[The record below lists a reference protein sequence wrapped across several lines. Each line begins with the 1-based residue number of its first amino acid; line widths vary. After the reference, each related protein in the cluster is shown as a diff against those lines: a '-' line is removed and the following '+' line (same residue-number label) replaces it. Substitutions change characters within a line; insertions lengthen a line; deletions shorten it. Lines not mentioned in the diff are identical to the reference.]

1 MLKSNTKRIKGYLTN
16 INYLILFF
24 AISSCQDNYQNC
36 LDLEYGTEYIK
47 ITGVS
52 ESDKNYFK
60 YFCKTSE
67 VFGIKIYATE
77 NVDNDKILH
86 AASILAQYLDNDEDA
101 DDHAHEVTLQRSEQ
115 TSS

>member
-24 AISSCQDNYQNC
+24 AINSCQDNYQNC

-52 ESDKNYFK
+52 ESCLLY
-60 YFCKTSE
+60 TSPSPRDR
-67 VFGIKIYATE
+67 T
-77 NVDNDKILH
+77 
-86 AASILAQYLDNDEDA
+86 
-101 DDHAHEVTLQRSEQ
+101 RSRMP
-115 TSS
+115 SSA